1 MMIDTIREIGVAR
14 KIGAYSNGRNL
25 RWLLTSG
32 TLGGSMTV
40 ATGAEDIPASAKVL
54 RRPRRT

>member
-14 KIGAYSNGRNL
+14 KI
-25 RWLLTSG
+25 
-32 TLGGSMTV
+32 GSMTV

>member
-14 KIGAYSNGRNL
+14 KIG
-25 RWLLTSG
+25 
-32 TLGGSMTV
+32 SMTV
-40 ATGAEDIPASAKVL
+40 ADVVKVTEYLTGAEDIPGSARVL